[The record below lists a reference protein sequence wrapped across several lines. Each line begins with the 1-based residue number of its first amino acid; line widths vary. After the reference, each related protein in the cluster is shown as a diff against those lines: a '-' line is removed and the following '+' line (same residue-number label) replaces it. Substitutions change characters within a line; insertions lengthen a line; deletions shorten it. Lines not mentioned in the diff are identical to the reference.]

1 MILMFGC
8 FSVVKAAT
16 LSKAL
21 SSDKPFALLVYA
33 SWNDTTSIYNNMKK
47 LQPKYPNYNF
57 VSVDLGEEEAASLFN
72 GYIIVKNLPM
82 VVIGK
87 QGGRFN
93 QLIDNACAVD
103 YQCMSKK
110 MKRFAR

>member
-1 MILMFGC
+1 MFGA
-8 FSVVKAAT
+8 FSIVKAAG
-16 LSKAL
+16 LQRAL
-21 SSDKPFALLVYA
+21 SSDKPFALLIYT
-33 SWNDTTSIYNNMKK
+33 SWTDVDSIYSNMKK
-47 LQPKYPNYNF
+47 LQPKYSNYTF
-57 VSVDLGEEEAASLFN
+57 VRVNLNDEEAEALFN

-93 QLIDNACAVD
+93 QLIDNACAAD

-110 MKRFAR
+110 LKRFAR